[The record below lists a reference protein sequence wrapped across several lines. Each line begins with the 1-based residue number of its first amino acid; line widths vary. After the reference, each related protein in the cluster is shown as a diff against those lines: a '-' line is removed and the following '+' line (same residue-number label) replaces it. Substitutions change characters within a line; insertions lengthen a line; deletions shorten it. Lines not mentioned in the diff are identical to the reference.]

1 MFAYK
6 LKRQIQTLFIINENA
21 IVFEVLQNISEHI
34 YFLFANFQTIEA

>member
-21 IVFEVLQNISEHI
+21 IVFEVLQT
-34 YFLFANFQTIEA
+34 FLNTFIFFLQIFKP

>member
-21 IVFEVLQNISEHI
+21 IVFEVLHTLVDLTNADSDKSR
-34 YFLFANFQTIEA
+34 

>member
-21 IVFEVLQNISEHI
+21 IAFEVLQT
-34 YFLFANFQTIEA
+34 FLNTFIFFLQIFKP